1 MENSVNSDDIL
12 IKLQNKVGFLE
23 NKVGFLENKVCN
35 LENII
40 NNHIN
45 MTLPSIFYNNHNHNH
60 NHNHI
65 QQTIPDIPFIT
76 RQRAFNIP
84 AN

>member
-12 IKLQNKVGFLE
+12 IKLQNEVQTLQ

-45 MTLPSIFYNNHNHNH
+45 MTLPSIFYNNHNHN
-60 NHNHI
+60 

>member
-1 MENSVNSDDIL
+1 MEKSVNSDDIL
-12 IKLQNKVGFLE
+12 IKLQNEVQTLQ
-23 NKVGFLENKVCN
+23 NKVEFLENKVCN

-40 NNHIN
+40 NNNININ
-45 MTLPSIFYNNHNHNH
+45 MALPSIFYNNHNHN
-60 NHNHI
+60 